1 MLDMLAMF
9 LKLRIKIFA
18 KMLYSMYSYLLNM
31 VKYTL
36 VGYHS
41 YLCVEGD
48 TSFET
53 VFHWVFSFFCE
64 IVIQPLQYLHYFLA
78 QRRIVFHHA

>member
-1 MLDMLAMF
+1 MF

-36 VGYHS
+36 VGYHW

-48 TSFET
+48 TLFET
-53 VFHWVFSFFCE
+53 VFPRVSSSVKLSSNPCNVYIISSH
-64 IVIQPLQYLHYFLA
+64 
-78 QRRIVFHHA
+78 